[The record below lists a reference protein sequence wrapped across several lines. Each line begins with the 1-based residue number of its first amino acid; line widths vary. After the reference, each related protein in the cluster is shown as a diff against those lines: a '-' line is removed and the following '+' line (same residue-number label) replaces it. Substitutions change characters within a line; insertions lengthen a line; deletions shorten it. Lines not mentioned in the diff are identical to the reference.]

1 MSYHSI
7 FLFLFLILILLFLVL
22 IFVFVSRN
30 SSQEEF
36 VTALHK
42 KKTLP
47 SRYQQRVPFLIV
59 TTHEATGCEDN
70 LRALIKLNPE
80 YHVYFFDRA
89 ARRAWLHDHF
99 PQEVVDAYDMIIP
112 GAYKADLFRYCF
124 LFKKGGVYIDLNK
137 KMIVPM
143 RVFVHP
149 RATMGLVLNSNH
161 KEDEPPKIINGFM
174 YMVQG
179 HPLMKE
185 MIAQCVRNIQKKE
198 YGNSP
203 LSVTGP
209 YVLGAVF
216 ERLLGKS
223 LYRLGTGVHYLRHEV
238 IHVLLFKESV
248 VIGDPVT
255 GKDLISFTGSR
266 ECLPSSAPVVQAYR
280 VFWDERRIYK
290 DPSTSSENFLAL

>member
-22 IFVFVSRN
+22 IFVFVSHK
-30 SSQEEF
+30 SLQEDF
-36 VTALHK
+36 VTAVHK

-47 SRYQQRVPFLIV
+47 SRYQQRVPFIIV
-59 TTHEATGCEDN
+59 TTHEATGCQDN

-89 ARRAWLHDHF
+89 TRRAWLHDHF
-99 PQEVVDAYDMIIP
+99 SQEVLDAYDTIIP

-137 KMIVPM
+137 KMLAPM
-143 RVFVHP
+143 RTFVHSC
-149 RATMGLVLNSNH
+149 ATMGLVLNSNH
-161 KEDEPPKIINGFM
+161 TADEPPKIINGFM
-174 YMVQG
+174 YIVQG
-179 HPLMKE
+179 HSLMKE
-185 MIAQCVRNIQKKE
+185 MIARCVRNIQKKK

-209 YVLGAVF
+209 YVFGAIF
-216 ERLLGKS
+216 KELLGQS
-223 LYRLGTGVHYLRHEV
+223 LYQLGTGVHYVRHEV
-238 IHVLLFKESV
+238 IHVLLFKENS

-255 GKDLISFTGSR
+255 GKDLISFMGPKD
-266 ECLPSSAPVVQAYR
+266 CLPSSAPVVQAYR

-290 DPSTSSENFLAL
+290 DPLR